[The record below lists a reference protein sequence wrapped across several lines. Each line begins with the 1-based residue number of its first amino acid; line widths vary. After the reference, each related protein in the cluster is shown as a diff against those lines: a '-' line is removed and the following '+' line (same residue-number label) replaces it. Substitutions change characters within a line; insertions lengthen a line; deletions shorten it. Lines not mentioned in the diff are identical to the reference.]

1 MDIYNIKDTYIE
13 FIRAYDNRVADN
25 KNELRPYIGIILLI
39 GDVKYYAP
47 FTSPKP
53 KHRRMH
59 NDKDFRKIDGGRL
72 GAINFNNMI
81 PVPDEAIIPLRISNE
96 QNPQYRR
103 LLQNQYNA
111 ILSDWEPIQ
120 NTAETLH
127 SLLFM
132 PEAELSRRDRSVKSR
147 CCNLPLLESV
157 YNNWQ
162 P

>member
-25 KNELRPYIGIILLI
+25 KNESRPYIGIILLI

-72 GAINFNNMI
+72 PFLL
-81 PVPDEAIIPLRISNE
+81 IITLYPLLHGTNKSIYSLAHDNSSTVAW
-96 QNPQYRR
+96 R
-103 LLQNQYNA
+103 LC
-111 ILSDWEPIQ
+111 
-120 NTAETLH
+120 
-127 SLLFM
+127 LLFL
-132 PEAELSRRDRSVKSR
+132 PIYFNHLSGIIFYIQYAGISVMSSNF
-147 CCNLPLLESV
+147 CVFSFI
-157 YNNWQ
+157 YFSAFYI
-162 P
+162 

>member
-25 KNELRPYIGIILLI
+25 KNESRPYIGIILLI

-103 LLQNQYNA
+103 LLQNQYR
-111 ILSDWEPIQ
+111 ILPKHYTHCSLCLKLNCHE
-120 NTAETLH
+120 ETEVLNPVVVIFH
-127 SLLFM
+127 
-132 PEAELSRRDRSVKSR
+132 
-147 CCNLPLLESV
+147 C
-157 YNNWQ
+157 
-162 P
+162 